1 MIAKSWTVENFQKI
15 GCWIKI
21 PKIKLELHKISLWY
35 SGMEYS
41 TQLLSF
47 SAMRQVWRHKSSTP
61 RSSWSLV
68 VCKDE
73 GSRYSKTTFIM
84 AWIKR
89 SGDVWKPIKHS
100 TISRTTEFIFVYEE
114 AFQGFGRI
122 VVWIN
127 WLPAEFER
135 LCTAIPWGS
144 GSIFVPLFSKKVL
157 CGFDEK
163 N

>member
-1 MIAKSWTVENFQKI
+1 MMAKSWTVDFFQKI
-15 GCWIKI
+15 GWCIKI
-21 PKIKLELHKISLWY
+21 PKIKLELQKISLWY
-35 SGMEYS
+35 SDMEYS
-41 TQLLSF
+41 TQMLSF
-47 SAMRQVWRHKSSTP
+47 RAIDKSGGTRVRLP
-61 RSSWSLV
+61 PAHEPLWSV
-68 VCKDE
+68 RTRVRE
-73 GSRYSKTTFIM
+73 TATTTFFM

-100 TISRTTEFIFVYEE
+100 TIIRTTEFIFVYEE
-114 AFQGFGRI
+114 AFQGYGRI

-144 GSIFVPLFSKKVL
+144 GSIFVPLFSKSVL